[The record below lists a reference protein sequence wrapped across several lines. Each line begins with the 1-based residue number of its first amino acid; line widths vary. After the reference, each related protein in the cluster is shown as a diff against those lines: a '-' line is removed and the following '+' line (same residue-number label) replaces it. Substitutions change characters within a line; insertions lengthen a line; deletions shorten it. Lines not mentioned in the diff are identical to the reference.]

1 MEARVR
7 IDAISKLFGITTYN
21 NKKKMLFV
29 FYKYTSQFDRYIWY
43 QPIWMFENSYVR
55 FMEL

>member
-1 MEARVR
+1 MYMEARVR

-29 FYKYTSQFDRYIWY
+29 F
-43 QPIWMFENSYVR
+43 
-55 FMEL
+55 